1 MKKLVSFFF
10 MAVSSIAMVGI
21 AISAATLGWF
31 NTPDLNLGNEIVNGE
46 VGLRGYF
53 FDGDGLTPA
62 TAFEIVSPIHY
73 YNLTRLQNLG
83 IFPEKRYFQ
92 IGHDFGGDIGIACIN
107 YDEQGVASYDKYIDM
122 QELCDETIILPIGG
136 ESTPFVGTFDGK
148 GMSLRN
154 LTVSG
159 YPEDI
164 GVFGYVS
171 YEGSVTGLVC
181 ENLTIN
187 SLGYT
192 ADVSAPDY
200 LLFNADIENIFDENV
215 ADVSKLMSLD
225 FYNGIDSSKTKY
237 ELKHLN
243 GMNGTAFIDI
253 NQAGRLIDDSYI
265 YKGYFQPNY
274 PVREGEIFTYSWKS
288 SSSLIRNVQVD
299 LDGDGE
305 LEDRIMID
313 IEALHDSEGTEDSF
327 NSGGD
332 MEADARIS
340 LIASVEVDGYVY
352 SRVIQSY
359 VVEFYS
365 YGSVYDDGKYGF
377 SIFCDYVD
385 TGTTG
390 DRNTNYHHGNNVGLL
405 AGHVDGSF
413 SKSYVYGGKFTFN
426 SDGYSPIFA
435 ETETA
440 LIGEIGANV
449 INDIDPELSLVVHG
463 DTGVMNFSKIYS
475 LIRRDMDANEP
486 HLIACGKATPGGES
500 KAVDYVSYDD
510 FINED
515 TIGLYSQYLRHDDPG
530 AGVEPHRIIKTSTD
544 MTKWASNGK
553 YPINSE
559 SDIKEDFN
567 KVDFLWNN
575 VIQDEEGKDR
585 GLGVFK
591 IVTPY
596 NQAAKEH
603 PETANQY
610 LLSNIGESE
619 IINGASKTKVYFS
632 TAEYDHTF
640 GGDSWD
646 NSPPNRAL
654 KVPNYYDINTY
665 TKQFERDFNYV
676 YELDLQHMAASK
688 GNNYM
693 YNTDSTFLTQYLSNK
708 LIDKYGDN
716 ISWGNQRFGFM
727 FRSSENELMTSL
739 SSYMCVGQLDSK
751 DKQPFEIDGETKY
764 YPQNSII
771 FSIEN
776 DNGANVSVVGN
787 GADICVYKNNPD
799 VGGKVSKLYSMRSS
813 NVSGADSHRYFTYDV
828 GTGITGEEV
837 VPSNVK
843 NGDNDADEGN
853 AVYGHIFK
861 LPKGDYCLGS
871 RGGTARIFFLA
882 VQGQTDGTLGDKSMT
897 YIGSAVEDVDFI
909 VDAPSALNPFPFTNS
924 IALFTFKS
932 NFNLVSGTVVIG
944 SQIYDDK
951 KCMYVNFE
959 DDPRFLTYLFLYSR
973 HPEHIYYVNGE
984 MFDAMTT
991 LYPRT

>member
-1 MKKLVSFFF
+1 MKKLVALFF
-10 MAVSSIAMVGI
+10 AGVSSVAAFAI

-31 NTPDLNLGNEIVNGE
+31 NTPDLNLGDEIVNGE

-53 FDGDGLTPA
+53 FDGDGLTPS

-92 IGHDFGGDIGIACIN
+92 IGHDFGGDVGLACIN
-107 YDEQGVASYDKYIDM
+107 YDEHGVATYDKYIDM
-122 QELCDETIILPIGG
+122 QELCDKTIILPIGG
-136 ESTPFVGTFDGK
+136 ESAPFVGTFDGN
-148 GMSLRN
+148 GMSLKN

-171 YEGSVTGLVC
+171 YEGSVTDLVC

-187 SLGYT
+187 SLGYNS
-192 ADVSAPDY
+192 DVTAPDF
-200 LLFNADIENIFDENV
+200 LLFNANIEDIFDENV
-215 ADVSKLMSLD
+215 SEISKLMSLD
-225 FYNGIDSSKTKY
+225 FYDGLDSSKTKY
-237 ELKHLN
+237 ELKRHN
-243 GMNGTAFIDI
+243 GLSGRSFSSI
-253 NQAGRLIDDSYI
+253 NASGRLVDNTYL

-274 PVREGEIFTYSWKS
+274 PVRSGEIFTYSWKS
-288 SSSLIRNVQVD
+288 SSQLIKAVPMD
-299 LDGDGE
+299 LDGDGTS
-305 LEDRIMID
+305 EDMIMID
-313 IEALHDSEGTEDSF
+313 IEALHDSAGTDESF
-327 NSGGD
+327 NSGKE
-332 MEADARIS
+332 MQADARLS

-359 VVEFYS
+359 VVEFLS
-365 YGSVYDDGKYGF
+365 NSSVYEDGNYSF

-390 DRNTNYHHGNNVGLL
+390 DVNTNYHHGNNIGLL

-413 SKSYVYGGKFTFN
+413 TRSYVYGGQFTFN
-426 SDGYSPIFA
+426 SDGYSPILA

-475 LIRRDMDANEP
+475 LIRRDMDADEP
-486 HLIACGKATPGGES
+486 HLIACGKATPGGETT
-500 KAVDYVSYDD
+500 AINYVSYDD

-530 AGVEPHRIIKTSTD
+530 EGDPHRIIKTSKD
-544 MTKWASNGK
+544 MANWATSGV
-553 YPINSE
+553 YPINST
-559 SDIKEDFN
+559 SDIQSDFN

-575 VIQDEEGKDR
+575 IIQDETGKNR

-596 NQAAKEH
+596 HKDAKEH
-603 PETANQY
+603 PEEANQY
-610 LLSNIGESE
+610 LLSGIGGSE
-619 IINGASKTKVYFS
+619 IINGTPKDKVYFS
-632 TAEYDHTF
+632 TAEYDHKL
-640 GGDSWD
+640 GGDGWD
-646 NSPPNRAL
+646 SYPPNRAI
-654 KVPNYYDINTY
+654 KVPEYYDINSF

-676 YELDLQHMAASK
+676 YELKLGVDEMVASK

-708 LIDKYGDN
+708 LIDKIGDTVP
-716 ISWGNQRFGFM
+716 WGTQRFGFM
-727 FRSSENELMTSL
+727 FRSSDNELLTSL
-739 SSYMCVGQLDSK
+739 SSYMCVGTLDK
-751 DKQPFEIDGETKY
+751 DDSKQPFEINGVTKY
-764 YPQNSII
+764 YPEKSII
-771 FSIEN
+771 FRIEN
-776 DNGANVSVVGN
+776 ENGANVSVVGN
-787 GADICVYKNNPD
+787 GADITVYKNNPD
-799 VGGKVSKLYSMRSS
+799 SQDKVERLYSMRSS
-813 NVSGADSHRYFTYDV
+813 NISQTDIHRYFTYDV
-828 GTGITGEEV
+828 GSGATSEEV
-837 VPSNVK
+837 VPYSGMG
-843 NGDNDADEGN
+843 GDDN
-853 AVYGHIFK
+853 ALYGHIFK
-861 LPKGDYCLGS
+861 LPQGDYCLGS
-871 RGGTARIFFLA
+871 RSGTARIYFLA
-882 VQGQTDGTLGDKSMT
+882 VQGQTDGTIGDKSMT

-909 VDAPSALNPFPFTNS
+909 VDEPSALNPFPFVNS
-924 IALFTFKS
+924 VALFTFKA
-932 NFNLVSGTVVIG
+932 NFNLVSGTVIIG

-951 KCMYVNFE
+951 KRMYVNFE

>member
-1 MKKLVSFFF
+1 MKKLVTLLF
-10 MAVSSIAMVGI
+10 MAISSVALVAI

-31 NTPDLNLGNEIVNGE
+31 IAPDLNLGDEIVNGE

-92 IGHDFGGDIGIACIN
+92 VGHDFGGDIGMACIN
-107 YDEQGVASYDKYIDM
+107 YDEHGTATYDKYIDM
-122 QELCDETIILPIGG
+122 KELCDETIILPIGG
-136 ESTPFVGTFDGK
+136 EGAPFVGTFDGK

-200 LLFNADIENIFDENV
+200 LLFNADIENIFAENV
-215 ADVSKLMSLD
+215 ADISKLMSLD

-243 GMNGTAFIDI
+243 GMSGTSFIDI

-288 SSSLIRNVQVD
+288 SSDLIRNVQVD
-299 LDGDGE
+299 LDGDGV

-365 YGSVYDDGKYGF
+365 NGSVYDDGEYAF

-390 DRNTNYHHGNNVGLL
+390 DRNTNYHHGNNIGLL

-426 SDGYSPIFA
+426 SDGYSPILA

-475 LIRRDMDANEP
+475 LIRRDMDADEP
-486 HLIACGKATPGGES
+486 HVIACGTPTPAGATS
-500 KAVDYVSYDD
+500 AINYVSYDP
-510 FINED
+510 FINEE
-515 TIGLYSQYLRHDDPG
+515 TIGLYSQYLRHDNPTSG
-530 AGVEPHRIIKTSTD
+530 ERHLIIKTSKN
-544 MTKWASNGK
+544 MANWASSGQYTINK
-553 YPINSE
+553 ASDINS
-559 SDIKEDFN
+559 DFN

-575 VIQDEEGKDR
+575 VIQDEKNKDR

-596 NQAAKEH
+596 HQAAKEH
-603 PETANQY
+603 PEDADQY
-610 LLSNIGESE
+610 IFNEIGESE
-619 IINGASKTKVYFS
+619 IINGTPKTKVYFS
-632 TAEYDHTF
+632 TAEYDFKF
-640 GGDSWD
+640 GGASWD
-646 NSPPNRAL
+646 NSPPNRGL
-654 KVPNYYDINTY
+654 KVPTYYDINTY

-676 YELDLQHMAASK
+676 YELNLADMAASQ

-693 YNTDSTFLTQYLSNK
+693 YNTNSVFLRQYLSNK

-716 ISWGNQRFGFM
+716 ISWNTQRFGFM
-727 FRSSENELMTSL
+727 FRSSENELLTSL
-739 SSYMCVGQLDSK
+739 SSYMCVGTLDGDES
-751 DKQPFEIDGETKY
+751 KQPFEINGETKY
-764 YPQNSII
+764 YPENSIV

-776 DNGANVSVVGN
+776 DNGANVSVVGR
-787 GADICVYKNNPD
+787 GADICVYKNDPD
-799 VGGKVSKLYSMRSS
+799 SQEKAEKLYAMRSS
-813 NVSGADSHRYFTYDV
+813 NISSADGHRYFRYDV
-828 GTGITGEEV
+828 ATGITGEEI
-837 VPSNVK
+837 VPYSGMG
-843 NGDNDADEGN
+843 GDNEAL
-853 AVYGHIFK
+853 YGHIFK
-861 LPKGDYCLGS
+861 LPKGDYCLGARS
-871 RGGTARIFFLA
+871 GTARIYFLA
-882 VQGQTDGTLGDKSMT
+882 VQGQTDGTIGDKSMT

-909 VDAPSALNPFPFTNS
+909 VDAPSALNPFPFANS
-924 IALFTFKS
+924 TALFTFKS

-951 KCMYVNFE
+951 KRMYVDFE

-984 MFDAMTT
+984 MFDAVTT

>member
-1 MKKLVSFFF
+1 MKKLVTLLF
-10 MAVSSIAMVGI
+10 MAISSVALVAI

-31 NTPDLNLGNEIVNGE
+31 IAPDLNLGDEIVNGE

-92 IGHDFGGDIGIACIN
+92 IGHDFGGDIGMACIN
-107 YDEQGVASYDKYIDM
+107 YDEHGVASYDKYIDM

-136 ESTPFVGTFDGK
+136 EGAPFVGTFDGK

-192 ADVSAPDY
+192 AEETAPDH
-200 LLFNADIENIFDENV
+200 LLFSADIDNIFAENV
-215 ADVSKLMSLD
+215 AEISKLMSLD
-225 FYNGIDSSKTKY
+225 FYNGVDSTKTKY

-243 GMNGTAFIDI
+243 GMNGTAFYNI

-274 PVREGEIFTYSWKS
+274 PAREGEIFTYSWKS
-288 SSSLIRNVQVD
+288 SSNLVRNVQVD
-299 LDGDGE
+299 LDGDGK

-313 IEALHDSEGTEDSF
+313 IEALHDSEGTEESF

-340 LIASVEVDGYVY
+340 LIASVEVDGYVF

-365 YGSVYDDGKYGF
+365 KGSVYDDGNYAF

-385 TGTTG
+385 SGTTG
-390 DRNTNYHHGNNVGLL
+390 DRNTNYHHGNNIGLL

-486 HLIACGKATPGGES
+486 HLIACGKATPGGETA
-500 KAVDYVSYDD
+500 AVNYVSYDD

-515 TIGLYSQYLRHDDPG
+515 TIDLYSQYLRHDDPG
-530 AGVEPHRIIKTSTD
+530 AGVEPHRIIKTEKN
-544 MTKWASNGK
+544 MGNWAQSGQ

-559 SDIKEDFN
+559 SDIESDFN

-596 NQAAKEH
+596 HQAAKEH

-610 LLSNIGESE
+610 LLSNIGQSE
-619 IINGASKTKVYFS
+619 IINGTPKTKVYFS
-632 TAEYDHTF
+632 TAEYDHKF

-646 NSPPNRAL
+646 TSGPSRAL
-654 KVPNYYDINTY
+654 KVPDYFDVNTF

-676 YELDLQHMAASK
+676 YELNLSDMAASQ

-693 YNTDSTFLTQYLSNK
+693 YNNNSPFLTQYLSNR

-716 ISWGNQRFGFM
+716 ISWNTQRFGFM
-727 FRSSENELMTSL
+727 FRSSENELMKSL
-739 SSYMCVGQLDSK
+739 SSYMCVGQLDSNN
-751 DKQPFEIDGETKY
+751 KQPFEIDGETKY

-776 DNGANVSVVGN
+776 ENGANVSVVGN
-787 GADICVYKNNPD
+787 GADICIYKNTPD
-799 VGGKVSKLYSMRSS
+799 VGGKVSKLYSMRSTNLS
-813 NVSGADSHRYFTYDV
+813 VTDSHRYFTYDV
-828 GTGITGEEV
+828 ATGATEEEV
-837 VPSNVK
+837 LPSHVK
-843 NGDNDADEGN
+843 KGDEDPIEGK

-861 LPKGDYCLGS
+861 LPKGDYCLGARS
-871 RGGTARIFFLA
+871 GTARIYFLA
-882 VQGQTDGTLGDKSMT
+882 VQGQTDGTIGDKTMT

-909 VDAPSALNPFPFTNS
+909 VDAPSALNPFPFANS
-924 IALFTFKS
+924 TALFTFKS

-951 KCMYVNFE
+951 KRMYVDFE

-991 LYPRT
+991 LYPRS